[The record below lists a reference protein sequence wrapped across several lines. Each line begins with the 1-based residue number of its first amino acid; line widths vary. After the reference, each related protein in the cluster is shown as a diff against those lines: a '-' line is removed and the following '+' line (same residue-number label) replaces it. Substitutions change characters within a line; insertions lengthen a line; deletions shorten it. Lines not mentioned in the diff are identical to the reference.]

1 MMRKHQY
8 IERTTSR
15 VKTETLYHDSIVNLI
30 YSQALEN
37 TPFLFKTLTSSRF
50 SKFLGFLNYDM
61 LIGSSISGVR
71 KFADSLGVDLSESLD
86 TPESLNTARKMFE
99 RKIRYWE
106 TRPMHPDQAVI
117 VSPADAK
124 ILAGSFC
131 TSSVIFI
138 KEKFFCYEEL
148 LGKDKPR
155 WLSAFADG
163 DFAIFRLT
171 PEKYHYNHSPVSG
184 EVVDIYEIEGSF
196 LPCNPGVVMSLA
208 MPFSKNRRVVT
219 ILDTDVEGG
228 ARAGLVAMIEVAALM
243 IGDIVQCYSDER
255 YDAPRPLNSGMF
267 LKKGQPKSL
276 YRPGSS
282 TDILIFQKDKV
293 TFSTDIM
300 LNMYRR
306 DVQTRFAEGFGRA
319 LAETEVAVRS
329 PIATVNERSL
339 L

>member
-1 MMRKHQY
+1 MIKHQY
-8 IERTTSR
+8 IERTTSG
-15 VKTETLYHDSIVNLI
+15 VKTETLYHDCIVNLI

-255 YDAPRPLNSGMF
+255 YDAPRPVYPGMF
-267 LKKGQPKSL
+267 LRKGQPKSL

-293 TFSTDIM
+293 TFSTDII

-306 DVQTRFAEGFGRA
+306 DVQTRFSEGLGRP

-329 PIATVNERSL
+329 RIATVNERSIL
-339 L
+339 

>member
-1 MMRKHQY
+1 MIRKHQY

-30 YSQALEN
+30 YSQELEN
-37 TPFLFKTLTSSRF
+37 APFLFRTLTSSRF
-50 SKFLGFLNYDM
+50 SKFLGFLNYDT

-71 KFADSLGVDLSESLD
+71 KFADRLEVDLSECLD
-86 TPESLNTARKMFE
+86 PPDSLNTARKMFE

-106 TRPMHPDQAVI
+106 TRQMHPDPAVI

-131 TSSVIFI
+131 TSSIIFI

-155 WLSAFADG
+155 WIDSFADG

-184 EVVDIYEIEGSF
+184 EVVDIYEIDGSF
-196 LPCNPGVVMSLA
+196 LPCNPGAVMSLA

-228 ARAGLVAMIEVAALM
+228 TRAGLVAMIEVAALM
-243 IGDIVQCYSDER
+243 IGDIVQCYSEER
-255 YDAPRPLNSGMF
+255 YDDPQRLTPGML

-282 TDILIFQKDKV
+282 TDILIFQKEKV
-293 TFSTDIM
+293 NFSIDIIS
-300 LNMYRR
+300 NMYRR
-306 DVQTRFAEGFGRA
+306 DVQTRFAEGVGRG
-319 LAETEVAVRS
+319 LVETEVAVRS
-329 PIATVNERSL
+329 RIATVKERSIL
-339 L
+339 

>member
-71 KFADSLGVDLSESLD
+71 KFAESLGVDLSESLD
-86 TPESLNTARKMFE
+86 KPESLNTARKMFE

-148 LGKDKPR
+148 LGKDKPG

-184 EVVDIYEIEGSF
+184 KVVEIYEIEGSF

-208 MPFSKNRRVVT
+208 LPFSKNRRVVT

-228 ARAGLVAMIEVAALM
+228 TRAGLVAMIEVAALM

-267 LKKGQPKSL
+267 LRKGQPKSL

-306 DVQTRFAEGFGRA
+306 DVQTRFAEGLGRT

-329 PIATVNERSL
+329 RIATVNERSIL
-339 L
+339 